1 MAQSH
6 AIPSQV
12 AKTRTYT
19 PTIDDVGYVLRYQVN
34 IVDKTHAGYVDASK
48 IQMFDTTRV
57 RPAPNPPARHMVQL
71 MAEPTPQPA
80 GPSGRFTL
88 LTYNLLADIYAK
100 VLADTMHM
108 SCMGRGMRTL
118 ACMHAC
124 LHFRRSMNLHV
135 RPLSSGICREIS
147 PTLALHGL

>member
-1 MAQSH
+1 MLL
-6 AIPSQV
+6 SQV
-12 AKTRTYT
+12 ARTRTYT

-34 IVDKTHAGYVDASK
+34 IVDKTHASYVDASK

-71 MAEPTPQPA
+71 MPESAPQGGP

-100 VLADTMHM
+100 A
-108 SCMGRGMRTL
+108 SARRCMGETSGRMHGGGHLGCMHGGVGA
-118 ACMHAC
+118 ACMHGGGE
-124 LHFRRSMNLHV
+124 
-135 RPLSSGICREIS
+135 SSS
-147 PTLALHGL
+147 ATSS